1 MGSIIAIDFGLKRT
15 GLAHTDPEKIIASGL
30 CTLPTQEVL
39 SFLKKHMEENEI
51 ETFVVGYP
59 QQKDGSPSAIEDQI
73 LVFLSALK
81 KEFPNQK
88 IERYS
93 ERFTSKMAW
102 QTIKQSDLKKKH
114 RQNKAL
120 LDKISA
126 TLILQSYLS
135 YQSRSL

>member
-1 MGSIIAIDFGLKRT
+1 MGRIIAIDFGLKRT

-30 CTLPTQEVL
+30 CTLPTLEVL
-39 SFLKKHMEENEI
+39 PFLKKHLESNDI

-59 QQKDGSPSAIEDQI
+59 QQKDGSPSAIEKHI
-73 LVFLSALK
+73 LIFLSHLQKA
-81 KEFPNQK
+81 FPNQN

-93 ERFTSKMAW
+93 EQFTSKMAW
-102 QTIKQSDLKKKH
+102 QTVQQSNLKKKK
-114 RQNKAL
+114 RQNKEL

-135 YQSRSL
+135 YQSNNV

>member
-39 SFLKKHMEENEI
+39 PFLKIHLQENDI

-59 QQKDGSPSAIEDQI
+59 QQKDGTPSPIEDHI
-73 LVFLSALK
+73 LAFLSALK
-81 KEFPNQK
+81 KQFPNQK

-93 ERFTSKMAW
+93 ERFTSKIAW
-102 QTIKQSDLKKKH
+102 QTITQSDLKKKH

>member
-1 MGSIIAIDFGLKRT
+1 MGRIIAVDFGLKRT

-30 CTLPTQEVL
+30 CTLPTHEVL
-39 SFLKKHMEENEI
+39 PFLKKHVEEHDV

-59 QQKDGSPSAIEDQI
+59 QQKDGSASAVEKHI
-73 LVFLSALK
+73 LIFLTHLK
-81 KEFPNQK
+81 KAFPNQN
-88 IERYS
+88 IERHT

-102 QTIKQSDLKKKH
+102 QTVQQSNLKKKQ

-135 YQSRSL
+135 YQSRDL